1 MALTDRGRR
10 FRGMGKGRKT
20 RRVLSRGGAGPAQQL
35 NETIGTWPDVR
46 ITPMFGRWG
55 YFIGDDLF
63 ACFPVREKDHDL
75 WLRLTRDDQARA
87 LADTRMRPHRRFAR
101 RGWVEMD
108 VESPDD
114 VSRALG
120 WLRRAYRTSSK
131 GQDPGPDV

>member
-1 MALTDRGRR
+1 MARR

-20 RRVLSRGGAGPAQQL
+20 RRVLSRGGAGSAQYL
-35 NETIGTWPDVR
+35 NEAVGKWPRVR

-55 YFIGDDLF
+55 YFVGDDLF

-75 WLRLTRDDQARA
+75 WLRLTRDDQTRA

-101 RGWVEMD
+101 RGWVETD

-120 WLRRAYRTSSK
+120 WLRRAYRTAVRV
-131 GQDPGPDV
+131 GPDAEE

>member
-1 MALTDRGRR
+1 MKR

-35 NETIGTWPDVR
+35 NETLGTWADVR

-75 WLRLTRDDQARA
+75 WLRLTRDDQTRA
-87 LADTRMRPHRRFAR
+87 LADTRLRPHRRFAR

-108 VESPDD
+108 VESRDD

-120 WLRRAYRTSSK
+120 WLRRAYRTAK
-131 GQDPGPDV
+131 KTPDTDD